1 MTIHRNLQKCN
12 FIQKIFFLSKPR
24 FVFSLFKPK
33 SCLIKKFFNEP
44 VDALDSRLANAEKN
58 LSCLPIDPFND
69 IKQVN
74 GLTHMRLNYTYQ
86 WLEVKICLYFFQ
98 NKHLI
103 FIKEQPQ
110 EIYQDDEYPLDCSEV
125 QLDPAWRSVGEQ
137 NQSEGRT
144 FPFQVLQ
151 RNFLFKAYL
160 ISLELTFHVFLL
172 FNKIV
177 FVFLL
182 QKNTKFFMK

>member
-1 MTIHRNLQKCN
+1 M
-12 FIQKIFFLSKPR
+12 
-24 FVFSLFKPK
+24 
-33 SCLIKKFFNEP
+33 
-44 VDALDSRLANAEKN
+44 
-58 LSCLPIDPFND
+58 
-69 IKQVN
+69 
-74 GLTHMRLNYTYQ
+74 
-86 WLEVKICLYFFQ
+86 KICFYFFQ

-103 FIKEQPQ
+103 FKKEQPQ

-151 RNFLFKAYL
+151 RNFLFEAYL

-177 FVFLL
+177 FVFLFAKKHQIFYEKIFESYAL
-182 QKNTKFFMK
+182 NF

>member
-1 MTIHRNLQKCN
+1 M
-12 FIQKIFFLSKPR
+12 
-24 FVFSLFKPK
+24 
-33 SCLIKKFFNEP
+33 
-44 VDALDSRLANAEKN
+44 
-58 LSCLPIDPFND
+58 
-69 IKQVN
+69 
-74 GLTHMRLNYTYQ
+74 
-86 WLEVKICLYFFQ
+86 KICLYFFQ

-144 FPFQVLQ
+144 FSFQVLQ

-182 QKNTKFFMK
+182 QKNTKFFMKKYLKVTHLIFELSISGVKLEIKKIFSLFRPEESNVC